1 MFSFVV
7 RRLLQSLV
15 VVLGVT
21 FVTFALMYVSGDPV
35 AILAG
40 EQWSRQEVDA
50 LRHELGFDRPWP
62 IQYLGFLQGAVRG
75 DLGMSFRHRQP
86 VLPLI
91 LERLPATAVLAFS
104 ALTLGV
110 GLALPLGVIAAVQR
124 GRRADTAAILL
135 ALAGQSVPGFWL
147 GIILIYVFGVKLRV
161 LPISGMGTPAHLI
174 LPAITLGA
182 YSLARNSRLIR
193 SAMLDV
199 LGQDFVRTARA
210 KGLHPRAVLLQHALR
225 NSLLSFITIVGLEL
239 GFLLGGAVI
248 TEMVFA
254 WPGLGRLT
262 IQAIYGKDLFLV
274 QGAVMF
280 MAIVFVL
287 VNVTVDVLYTFLD
300 PRIRYQ

>member
-1 MFSFVV
+1 MFSYVV

-62 IQYLGFLQGAVRG
+62 IQYLGFLQGAVHG

-287 VNVTVDVLYTFLD
+287 VNVTVDVLYTLLD